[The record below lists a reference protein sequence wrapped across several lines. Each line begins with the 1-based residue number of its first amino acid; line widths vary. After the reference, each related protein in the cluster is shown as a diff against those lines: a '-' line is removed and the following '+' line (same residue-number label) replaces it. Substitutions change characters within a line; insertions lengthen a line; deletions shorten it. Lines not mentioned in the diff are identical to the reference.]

1 MKAVQIL
8 EYGEDVVEINPNA
21 EMPSLSSGKLLIKVN
36 AAGVNPFD
44 WKVTLGYV
52 SQGKTL
58 SSPMTIG
65 GDFAGTVSDV
75 GEGVDRYRRG
85 DPVYGSG
92 IVLSGGSGAFAEY
105 LITGEHL
112 LSEKPK
118 KANDIEA
125 AALPLVGVSALD
137 VISNKVNLKKGQKIL
152 IHGGSGGIGSM
163 AIQIAKYLG
172 AYVATTGRKGKADYL
187 KALGANEIIDYRN
200 EKFEERLSDF
210 DAVFDTVG
218 GDTYERSFQVL
229 KKGGMIVSMLEQP
242 DKELMEKY
250 GVNALGQFT
259 KINSEDLKK
268 LAELYDQ
275 GIITINI
282 DRTFPLDKAG
292 DALKYQRE
300 SSVTGKVVIEMD

>member
-1 MKAVQIL
+1 
-8 EYGEDVVEINPNA
+8 
-21 EMPSLSSGKLLIKVN
+21 MPVLSSGKVLVKVH
-36 AAGVNPFD
+36 AAAVNPFD
-44 WKVTLGYV
+44 WKITLGYV
-52 SQGKTL
+52 SQGKAL

-65 GDFAGTVSDV
+65 GDFAGTITEV
-75 GEGVDRYRRG
+75 GEGVDHYRKG
-85 DPVYGSG
+85 DVVYGSG

-105 LITGEHL
+105 LTT
-112 LSEKPK
+112 SEDMISKKPK
-118 KANDIEA
+118 KANYFEA
-125 AALPLVGVSALD
+125 AALPLVGVSSLD
-137 VISNKVNLKKGQKIL
+137 VISNKMKLKKGQKLL

-163 AIQIAKYLG
+163 AIQIANYLG
-172 AYVATTGRKGKADYL
+172 IYVATTGRKDKTDYL

-200 EKFEERLSDF
+200 EKFEEILSDF

-218 GDTYERSFQVL
+218 GDTYERSFKVL

-250 GVNALGQFT
+250 HVNALGQFT
-259 KINSEDLKK
+259 KINSQDLTK

-275 GIITINI
+275 GAITINI
-282 DRTFPLDKAG
+282 DRKFPLDKVG

>member
-1 MKAVQIL
+1 MKAAQIR

-21 EMPSLSSGKLLIKVN
+21 EMPSLSSGKILVKVN

-52 SQGKTL
+52 SQGKAL
-58 SSPMTIG
+58 SSPITIG
-65 GDFAGTVSDV
+65 GDFAGTVYDV

-85 DPVYGSG
+85 DSVYGSG
-92 IVLSGGSGAFAEY
+92 IFLSGGSGAFAEY
-105 LITGEHL
+105 LTTDEHL

-137 VISNKVNLKKGQKIL
+137 AIFNKMNLKKGQKVL

-172 AYVATTGRKGKADYL
+172 AYVATTGRKDKADYL
-187 KALGANEIIDYRN
+187 KSLGADDIIDYRN
-200 EKFEERLSDF
+200 EKFENILHNF

-229 KKGGMIVSMLEQP
+229 KKGGMVVSMLEQP
-242 DKELMEKY
+242 DNELMEKY
-250 GVNALGQFT
+250 EVTALVQFT

-275 GIITINI
+275 GNITINI
-282 DRTFPLDKAG
+282 DSTFPLDKAAE
-292 DALKYQRE
+292 ALKYQRD
-300 SSVTGKVVIEMD
+300 SSVKGKVVIKID